1 MINVTGSTLDFS
13 IFPNSTEGII
23 FKHGSA
29 FKGVVYAP
37 YAPIQMKNSADT
49 FGLIQAGAIDIKNSG
64 QLYFDEALNNK
75 FLSKKVVAVSWK
87 DVM

>member
-49 FGLIQAGAIDIKNSG
+49 FGLI
-64 QLYFDEALNNK
+64 
-75 FLSKKVVAVSWK
+75 
-87 DVM
+87 